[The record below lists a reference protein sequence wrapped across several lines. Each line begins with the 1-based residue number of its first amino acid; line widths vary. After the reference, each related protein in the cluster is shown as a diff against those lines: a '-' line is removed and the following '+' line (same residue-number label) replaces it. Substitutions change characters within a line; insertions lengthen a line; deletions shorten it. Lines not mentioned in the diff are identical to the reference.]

1 MAALL
6 ESGEH
11 GLFCVEGG
19 FYVDPWRRVER
30 AVVTHAHSDHAT
42 PGCDSYLTSA
52 RGEHVLRARMGA
64 SAVIETVG
72 YGEARVMGNV
82 RVSLHPAGHIL
93 GSSQVRL
100 ERVSGSEH
108 GPEGEVLVF
117 SGDYK
122 AHASD
127 ATCEAFEPVRCH
139 TFITESTFGL
149 PIYRWEPQESVFEQ
163 INRWW
168 RENREA
174 ERTSVVYAYA
184 LGKAQR
190 LLAGI
195 DASIGPIGVHGSV
208 ARLNAAYEAA
218 GVGLPRV
225 LPTTGSS
232 RAELRGRGLVVAPPS
247 VNASMWLRNLGGREG
262 VSTAFASGWMR
273 VRGARRWLNV
283 DRGFVLSDHADW
295 PGLLDAIHA
304 TGATRIGVT
313 HGSSDA
319 LARYLGESGVDAYT
333 VASRYE
339 GERIEQG
346 KGEAES
352 GEASA

>member
-19 FYVDPWRRVER
+19 FHVDPWRRVER

-42 PGCDSYLTSA
+42 PGCGSYLTSA

-64 SAVIETVG
+64 SAVIGTLG

-100 ERVSGSEH
+100 ERIAGSEH
-108 GPEGEVLVF
+108 GPAGEVLVF

-122 AHASD
+122 VESAD
-127 ATCEAFEPVRCH
+127 ATCDAFEPVRCH

-149 PIYRWEPQESVFEQ
+149 PIYRWEPQEHVFER

-168 RENREA
+168 RENQHN

-190 LLAGI
+190 LLAGV
-195 DASIGPIGVHGSV
+195 DASIGPVGVHGSV
-208 ARLNAAYEAA
+208 AKLNAAYEAT

-225 LPTTGSS
+225 LPATGAS
-232 RAELRGRGLVVAPPS
+232 RAELRGRGLVIAPPS
-247 VNASMWLRNLGGREG
+247 VNASVWLRNLGGREG

-273 VRGARRWLNV
+273 VRGARRWLSV

-304 TGATRIGVT
+304 TGAQRVGVT

-319 LARYLGESGVDAYT
+319 LARYLRESGVEAFT
-333 VASRYE
+333 VPSRYE
-339 GERIEQG
+339 GERIEQA
-346 KGEAES
+346 KGGAQTAED
-352 GEASA
+352 SA